1 MLICGVRGIL
11 FLWNW
16 QRKKKMGR
24 DLPSFISV
32 CMHLSHVIFCFLHFA
47 WNKRVNVF
55 YRPLSHEIRE
65 LIFYRP
71 PWPFPARPC
80 PWEESH
86 GTTGPN
92 PGVVDR
98 SGWSERFSLASKYR
112 TRLMFA
118 TTPAQPCAS
127 IVRSFYA
134 ACSDR
139 DCSVKVCLHRSFI
152 QL

>member
-11 FLWNW
+11 FYETGKEK
-16 QRKKKMGR
+16 RKWVEICHHSYQFACIC
-24 DLPSFISV
+24 LTLFFVFFILHEIKEST
-32 CMHLSHVIFCFLHFA
+32 FL
-47 WNKRVNVF
+47 KG
-55 YRPLSHEIRE
+55 LSHEIRE
-65 LIFYRP
+65 LLFYRP